1 MQTLAVDVD
10 VEMDMSSAAYHGG
23 QQTKQTVHQARPED
37 RECEATAKSNTQ
49 GPRSRSQQLLRR
61 HAKVDATSRCHSRS
75 VAVSEKK
82 PGQIQAKSESKT
94 TFAARSIC
102 GNAIL
107 SLFMDLAAHATC
119 TPAKRTSDVAAVS
132 VDVAVAVMLLLP
144 RLLRSPL
151 LLQHPP
157 L

>member
-61 HAKVDATSRCHSRS
+61 HANVAATSRS

-132 VDVAVAVMLLLP
+132 VDVAVAAMLLLP